1 MRCYAPRS
9 WDWLV
14 LLCHLILSF
23 SISTIIIIICFQLLQ
38 NHFDLSLSDFHY
50 VCWNLKVILWG
61 YWPGSIHNDASVQ
74 CVYKKEANQ
83 HTRNCVVE
91 YAVYVRYTYRHAPLC
106 TIPPT
111 CVVDQQLR
119 LDLEAYWF
127 FDKGRR
133 HIDASKEYM
142 HELGEKKSV
151 WSSFCY
157 AYNTHGAREGDTE
170 SLTFTICAVQ
180 PYTTAAIQTLSLV
193 LTPCSVQ

>member
-1 MRCYAPRS
+1 MMHRFNVS
-9 WDWLV
+9 
-14 LLCHLILSF
+14 
-23 SISTIIIIICFQLLQ
+23 
-38 NHFDLSLSDFHY
+38 
-50 VCWNLKVILWG
+50 G
-61 YWPGSIHNDASVQ
+61 
-74 CVYKKEANQ
+74 KKEANQ
-83 HTRNCVVE
+83 HTDKKNEVFLTRNCVVE

-193 LTPCSVQ
+193 LTPCSVQECQRSRCQLQVVSMSELLSLLNAAGFRL